1 MITSEKILLLG
12 GTGSLSQEYIKQALE
27 YNASAN
33 IIVFSRDEFKQY
45 KMQEKYPKVK
55 YILGD
60 IRDYESVFN
69 IVKKVE
75 VVINFAALKQID
87 TLQHNTLEAV
97 STNIYGSKNVARAC
111 QEVGIYKVIQISTD
125 KAFEPASSYGYT
137 KAIGEKIFLDKGF
150 SVARLGNVIPS
161 RGCFIWKLNRWQ
173 NTNVQIPN
181 ITKSSMTRFWME
193 KDQLPLFLSDI
204 LYNYSSGKIYIP
216 ELKSFVLS
224 DLVRAFGFE
233 KMKSV
238 GMRAG
243 EKKHEVLFD
252 GSARKKDGYYI
263 IGDDHN
269 DVIMRYSSDIKHNL
283 LSIEEIKERLDKIF
297 KGEENENVES

>member
-12 GTGSLSQEYIKQALE
+12 GSGSLAQEYVKQAQE
-27 YNASAN
+27 NDVSAN

-45 KMQEKYPKVK
+45 KMQEKYSKVK
-55 YILGD
+55 YIIGD
-60 IRDYESVFN
+60 IRDYESVLN
-69 IVKKVE
+69 VVKEVD

-97 STNIYGSKNVARAC
+97 STNIYGTKNVARAC
-111 QEVGIYKVIQISTD
+111 QEVGIWKVIQISTD
-125 KAFEPASSYGYT
+125 KSFEPLSTYGYT
-137 KAIGEKIFLDKGF
+137 KAIGETIFLDKGF
-150 SVARLGNVIPS
+150 SIARLGNVIPS
-161 RGCFIWKLNRWQ
+161 RGCFIWKLNRWR
-173 NTNVQIPN
+173 NTGIQTPN

-252 GSARKKDGYYI
+252 GSAKKRDGYYI

-297 KGEENENVES
+297 KKEEMEGV